1 MTHVLNKRQEKHT
14 VKGFTLMEMILV
26 IGLITIL
33 IAMFV
38 PMVSSYLTRSRL
50 NSANSTARIIFNSA
64 QTVCQEYEFFDRNGT
79 HSEFYGTVDGEHS
92 KMTDSDEE
100 KKPSLFFRVENGQ
113 LVSGSVSVENAGS
126 VQTSGATTSLVSLT
140 DDDVAGVLTAA
151 SGNRLAP
158 LTANPDGTPSCFMN
172 RMSLLV
178 EDFSDW
184 SWDIYSKEYQVQGV
198 VCASGAKSEY
208 IGCFPGKASDKTW
221 GGYANVQAV
230 TDKTML
236 LAIIGL

>member
-64 QTVCQEYEFFDRNGT
+64 QTVCQEFEFFDRNGT

-92 KMTDSDEE
+92 KRDGN
-100 KKPSLFFRVENGQ
+100 LFFRVEDGQ
-113 LVSGSVSVENAGS
+113 LVADSVTVENAGS

-184 SWDIYSKEYQVQGV
+184 SWDIYIKEYQVQGV

>member
-92 KMTDSDEE
+92 KMTDSTNP
-100 KKPSLFFRVENGQ
+100 PSLFFHVEDGQ
-113 LVSGSVSVENAGS
+113 LVSGSVSVKHAGS
-126 VQTSGATTSLVSLT
+126 VQTGGATTSLVGLT

-158 LTANPDGTPSCFMN
+158 LTGNPDGTPSCFMN

-184 SWDIYSKEYQVQGV
+184 SWDIYIKEYQVQGV

-208 IGCFPGKASDKTW
+208 IGCFPGKASDKNW

-230 TDKTML
+230 TDETML